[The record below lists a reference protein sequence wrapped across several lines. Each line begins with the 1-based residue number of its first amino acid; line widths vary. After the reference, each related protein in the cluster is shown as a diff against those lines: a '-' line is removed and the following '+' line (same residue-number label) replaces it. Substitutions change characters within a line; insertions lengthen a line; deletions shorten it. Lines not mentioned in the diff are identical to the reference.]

1 MENKDIKTIKY
12 LDINNQEMAVEIY
25 KNMKQAYLE
34 LRLSS
39 KHAEVKNY
47 AGQKTIMKK
56 NMARALTY
64 LSRNSLDNVERK
76 VENRYEK

>member
-1 MENKDIKTIKY
+1 MENKDIKSIKY
-12 LDINNQEMAVEIY
+12 LDINNLEVAIEIY

-39 KHAEVKNY
+39 KHGEIKNY
-47 AGQKTIMKK
+47 VGQKNIMKK

-64 LSRNSLDNVERK
+64 LSQSSFDNLSLLGS
-76 VENRYEK
+76 ENAK

>member
-1 MENKDIKTIKY
+1 MENKQIKLIKY
-12 LDINNQEMAVEIY
+12 LDINNQELAIGLY

-39 KHAEVKNY
+39 KHSEIKNY
-47 AGQKTIMKK
+47 VGQKKIIKK

-64 LSRNSLDNVERK
+64 LSQSSLDNIIRK
-76 VENRYEK
+76 AEVKYEK

>member
-1 MENKDIKTIKY
+1 MENKDIKLIKY
-12 LDINNQEMAVEIY
+12 FDINNQELAIELY

-39 KHAEVKNY
+39 KHGEIKNY
-47 AGQKTIMKK
+47 VGRKNIIKK

-64 LSRNSLDNVERK
+64 LSQSSLDNIERK
-76 VENRYEK
+76 AESKNEK

>member
-1 MENKDIKTIKY
+1 MINKDIKSIKY
-12 LDINNQEMAVEIY
+12 LDINNLEVAIEIY

-39 KHAEVKNY
+39 KHGEIKNY
-47 AGQKTIMKK
+47 VGQKNIMKK

-64 LSRNSLDNVERK
+64 LSQSSLDNLILLGS
-76 VENRYEK
+76 ENAK